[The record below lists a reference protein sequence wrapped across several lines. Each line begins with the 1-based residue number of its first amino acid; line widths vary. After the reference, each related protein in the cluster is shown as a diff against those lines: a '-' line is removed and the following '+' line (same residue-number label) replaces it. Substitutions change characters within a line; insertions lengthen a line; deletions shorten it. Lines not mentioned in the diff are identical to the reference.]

1 MSLIKWI
8 VQPSAWFW
16 TARQNHW
23 TCKVCCASDV
33 NNNIEGTW
41 KNDGEDREI
50 YQCVDAES
58 ASMLS
63 PAQLNADL
71 RER

>member
-1 MSLIKWI
+1 M
-8 VQPSAWFW
+8 
-16 TARQNHW
+16 
-23 TCKVCCASDV
+23 CCASDV